1 MFWFAPSNF
10 KCVRCVAGALALL
23 IFLLFNLFHTVAAQ
37 GGFNANTYYQQCL
50 RFEASGDLE
59 TARQSCANALNIRP
73 EYEAATLTLARIEV
87 NLGRLGEAKSRL
99 LALPGKS
106 AEASLLL
113 AEIALGESDLNKA
126 STYLQTAQQSPLAQ
140 TGQRLEAR
148 GRFLSGQLAAAQRRP
163 EEALAH
169 FERAVEAAPSE
180 VAYRLELARLQ
191 LERGNAAAAVQTLR
205 ASDQNADTLSLLAQ
219 AQWIEG
225 DLALAARNFEAAVSA
240 RGFMDSGKA
249 GRDLRNLVL
258 VYYGQG
264 DLQRGELALRTALRR
279 GELRETLLERSLV
292 WLVGFVL
299 LLALHLMGESRVEQ
313 TSSLEP
319 TQHPE
324 PWTVG
329 QMYRV
334 LFAALLGALSTAL
347 LYGYIR
353 YQNLLAML
361 TPLQSD
367 ELRAL
372 FLAALALF
380 LAGLSIWRVKVN
392 GWQPVKTLLGSPSQA
407 FLGVM
412 LGGALLAGTLG
423 FRAYASQPLWTGFYA
438 LNTPLT
444 PALIAVLTLPLAE
457 LFFRSFAIPS
467 LERRYTPFYGVAI
480 SSTLYAL
487 VLGTPLLLLFIIG
500 VVLGVV
506 YWRTKSGFTP
516 LLAQL
521 TFNLGLL
528 LSASGLLGSL
538 F

>member
-1 MFWFAPSNF
+1 MFWFAPSTFNARYA
-10 KCVRCVAGALALL
+10 VGALAL
-23 IFLLFNLFHTVAAQ
+23 IFLLLNLFHTVAAQ

-59 TARQSCANALNIRP
+59 TARQSCLNALNIRA
-73 EYEAATLTLARIEV
+73 EYEAATLALARIEV
-87 NLGRLGEAKSRL
+87 GLGKLGEAKPRL
-99 LALPGKS
+99 LALSRKS

-113 AEIALGESDLNKA
+113 AEIALGEGDLNRA
-126 STYLQTAQQSPLAQ
+126 STYLQTAQQSPLTQ
-140 TGQRLEAR
+140 TGQHLEAQR
-148 GRFLSGQLAAAQRRP
+148 RFLSGQLAAAQRRP
-163 EEALAH
+163 GEALAH

-180 VAYRLELARLQ
+180 VRYRLELARLQ
-191 LERGNAAAAVQTLR
+191 LARGDAAAAIETLR
-205 ASDQNADTLSLLAQ
+205 SSNQSADTLSLLAQ

-225 DLALAARNFEAAVSA
+225 DLAGAARNFEAAVSA
-240 RGFMDSGKA
+240 RGFTESDKA

-279 GELRETLLERSLV
+279 GELRETLLERSLI

-329 QMYRV
+329 QIYRV
-334 LFAALLGALSTAL
+334 LFTALLGALFAIVF
-347 LYGYIR
+347 YGYIR

-361 TPLQSD
+361 TPLQSA

-372 FLAALALF
+372 FLATLALF
-380 LAGLSIWRVKVN
+380 LAGLSVWRVKVN
-392 GWQPVKTLLGSPSQA
+392 GWQPIKTLLGSPSQA
-407 FLGVM
+407 FSGVM
-412 LGGALLAGTLG
+412 LGGVLLAGTLG
-423 FRAYASQPLWTGFYA
+423 FQAYASPSLWTGFYT
-438 LNTPLT
+438 LNVPLM
-444 PALIAVLTLPLAE
+444 PALVAVLTLPLAE
-457 LFFRSFAIPS
+457 LFFRSFAISS

-487 VLGTPLLLLFIIG
+487 VLGTPLLLLFTVG

-506 YWRTKSGFTP
+506 YWRTKSGFAP

-521 TFNLGLL
+521 TFNIGLL
-528 LSASGLLGSL
+528 LSANGLLGSL